1 MISVCTCCAFTA
13 HLLSLMNLVSQ
24 GLKANMKRLY
34 QLVDEGTF
42 PRCQCGYKYKKLLF
56 ALCFFHSLLLERRKF
71 LQLGWNIVYGFN
83 DSDFEVQYDDH
94 LPHMHLW
101 CTRLVWTHMC
111 VSVHV
116 CTCVSVW
123 PCVTRDVMFVRACAC
138 ISTCA
143 MFSCDK
149 IKKDKELKSN

>member
-1 MISVCTCCAFTA
+1 MFSTHKWYLYVRAVHITA

-83 DSDFEVQYDDH
+83 DSDFEVQIIFH
-94 LPHMHLW
+94 
-101 CTRLVWTHMC
+101 
-111 VSVHV
+111 VHICDV
-116 CTCVSVW
+116 HGLSERTCV
-123 PCVTRDVMFVRACAC
+123 CVCACVYVCEWVAMCDQGRDVCAC
-138 ISTCA
+138 MC
-143 MFSCDK
+143 MYLYMCHVF
-149 IKKDKELKSN
+149 LWQN

>member
-1 MISVCTCCAFTA
+1 MFSTHKWYLYVPAVHITA

-83 DSDFEVQYDDH
+83 DSDFEV
-94 LPHMHLW
+94 
-101 CTRLVWTHMC
+101 
-111 VSVHV
+111 HV
-116 CTCVSVW
+116 
-123 PCVTRDVMFVRACAC
+123 
-138 ISTCA
+138 
-143 MFSCDK
+143 
-149 IKKDKELKSN
+149 